1 MLDTGTQLNHS
12 YALPALRPLHSPAPT
27 TTNLDDYLAR
37 GTLRGIEA
45 KEHMFTEGDQRA
57 FVYKIL
63 SGAICL
69 YKLLPDGRRQ
79 VIGFAYAGDVIGLSM
94 SGCETLNAQATVAT
108 RVKCLPIAS
117 LLQVADREPT
127 IAHTLYE
134 ALSNELSSVRDHLV
148 CVGQRTAMER
158 LATFLLT
165 LSKRNERRGVDPD
178 IIELPMTRTDIGD
191 FLGLTI
197 ETVSRTFTKLKSIGL
212 IEIDQ
217 GTTIRIIGNEQL
229 KVLADGV
236 IGC

>member
-1 MLDTGTQLNHS
+1 MLDTGTQLDHS
-12 YALPALRPLHSPAPT
+12 YARPALRPLPGPGRTST
-27 TTNLDDYLAR
+27 GLDDFMAR
-37 GTLRGIEA
+37 GTLRGIAA

-79 VIGFAYAGDVIGLSM
+79 VIGFAYAGDLIGLSM
-94 SGCETLNAQATVAT
+94 TGCETLNAQAMVAT
-108 RVKCLPIAS
+108 RVKCLPIAALS
-117 LLQVADREPT
+117 QMADRDPS

-134 ALSNELSSVRDHLV
+134 ALSNELSSVREHLV

-165 LSKRNERRGVDPD
+165 LSQRNERHGNDPD
-178 IIELPMTRTDIGD
+178 IVDLPMSRTDIGD

-197 ETVSRTFTKLKSIGL
+197 ETVSRTFTKLKLSGI

-217 GTTIRIIGNEQL
+217 GTTIRIMDSEHL
-229 KVLADGV
+229 KVLVDGQV
-236 IGC
+236 GL